1 MIYLDSSVLLAAVL
15 AEDRAPPAEFWQ
27 ATLVSSRLLHYEVM
41 NRLNAYAADAEQTV
55 AAGDLIAGL
64 VLVELSPVILARAL
78 DPFPIPVRT
87 LDALHLATAHYL
99 AERRSRLTLATYD
112 QRLAEAA
119 RRLGLEVI
127 EPG

>member
-1 MIYLDSSVLLAAVL
+1 
-15 AEDRAPPAEFWQ
+15 
-27 ATLVSSRLLHYEVM
+27 M
-41 NRLNAYAADAEQTV
+41 NRLNAYAADAEQIA

-64 VLVELSPVILARAL
+64 VLVELSPLVLERAL

-99 AERRSRLTLATYD
+99 AERRSSLTLATYD

-119 RRLGLEVI
+119 RHLGLEVI
-127 EPG
+127 EP

>member
-15 AEDRAPPAEFWQ
+15 AEDRSPPAELWQ

-41 NRLNAYAADAEQTV
+41 NRLNAYAADAEQIA
-55 AAGDLIAGL
+55 AAGELIAGL

-99 AERRSRLTLATYD
+99 AERRSSLNLATYD

-119 RRLGLEVI
+119 RHLGLEVI
-127 EPG
+127 DP

>member
-15 AEDRAPPAEFWQ
+15 AEDRVPPAEFWQ
-27 ATLVSSRLLHYEVM
+27 ATLVSSRLLHYEVI
-41 NRLNAYAADAEQTV
+41 NRLNAYAADAEQTA

-99 AERRSRLTLATYD
+99 AE
-112 QRLAEAA
+112 AA
-119 RRLGLEVI
+119 RQLGLDVT